1 MSDTAS
7 VQSTGSRHSS
17 HSHDGNADKS
27 SLFKDDM
34 ISFLDTKEGLYA
46 CNRLIAKEA
55 WRDSF
60 GVQYSPVETYG
71 LKLQR
76 LVEKYP
82 ETFYFEGKGHDKWI
96 CLTEF
101 KERISLYLS
110 KDNSTRHASRPAPR
124 PAPRHA
130 SRHASR
136 EPAISA
142 DDVAYIVSVLD
153 NLSMAEFKNLVSECI
168 ERGFDPNSLKLLAE
182 QVSVN

>member
-60 GVQYSPVETYG
+60 GVQYSPFETYG
-71 LKLQR
+71 LKLQN
-76 LVEKYP
+76 LVDKYP
-82 ETFYFEGKGHDKWI
+82 ETFFFDGKGHTKWI
-96 CLTEF
+96 CLTKY
-101 KERISLYLS
+101 KERISPYLS
-110 KDNSTRHASRPAPR
+110 KDNSTRPAPRPR
-124 PAPRHA
+124 PAPR
-130 SRHASR
+130 
-136 EPAISA
+136 EPTISA
-142 DDVAYIVSVLD
+142 DDVAYIVSSLD

>member
-71 LKLQR
+71 LKLQN
-76 LVEKYP
+76 LVDKYP
-82 ETFYFEGKGHDKWI
+82 ETFYFDGKGHHKWI
-96 CLTEF
+96 RLTKY
-101 KERISLYLS
+101 KENNSLDLS
-110 KDNSTRHASRPAPR
+110 KDNSTRPAPR
-124 PAPRHA
+124 PAPR
-130 SRHASR
+130 
-136 EPAISA
+136 PPTISA
-142 DDVAYIVSVLD
+142 DDVAYIVSSLD

>member
-71 LKLQR
+71 LKLLQ
-76 LVEKYP
+76 LVQKYP
-82 ETFYFEGKGHDKWI
+82 ETFYFDGKGHTKWI
-96 CLTEF
+96 CLT
-101 KERISLYLS
+101 KYTERISPYLS
-110 KDNSTRHASRPAPR
+110 KDNSTRHASRHASRPAPR
-124 PAPRHA
+124 PAPR
-130 SRHASR
+130 
-136 EPAISA
+136 EPTISA
-142 DDVAYIVSVLD
+142 DDVAYIVSSLD

-168 ERGFDPNSLKLLAE
+168 ERGFVPNSLKLLAE